1 MSKRLVLTN
10 FLLALVMLFTL
21 ISPSARVRGQGG
33 PLSVPTDQ
41 HEATIA
47 VDWMTL
53 AYQTVRNE
61 KLGPTQGSRVYG
73 YLGVALYEAVVPGMP
88 ENFSVG
94 GQLAGLPI
102 LPYPDETLVWD
113 WPSVAN
119 GSLSTVLT
127 GLFPEPQD
135 DTTVPNIEALRQQ
148 WIDSRAEEIEMEV
161 VERSV
166 AFGDEL
172 AGVLLDWIA
181 TDNYGPTRKMEYE
194 LPTGEDWYWEPTTE
208 GTSAYEPF
216 WGQIRP
222 LGLEYAEAC
231 NQRFRIEFSTDPN
244 STFYKQAQEVM
255 LVGDRLTDEQRE
267 TARFWVD
274 TPVLT
279 GTPGGHWVMIENQ
292 LVEQMGLKLNKAAE
306 MYMLVNAALMDAF
319 ISAWS
324 TKYKVN
330 LLRPVTYIQ
339 RYLRRNWA
347 PYIQTPP
354 FPEYPSGHSVVS
366 GAAAEVLTTMFG
378 AFAFT
383 DSTPMLNG
391 HENLQRSYTSFEQA
405 ANEAA
410 ISRLYGGIHYR
421 AAIEDGLRQGRC
433 VGQQILNRIRLRS
446 LPQGE

>member
-1 MSKRLVLTN
+1 MNKRVVILGNFILVL
-10 FLLALVMLFTL
+10 VMSFSL
-21 ISPSARVRGQGG
+21 ITPKVRGQEEL
-33 PLSVPTDQ
+33 LSVPTDQ

-47 VDWMTL
+47 VEWMTL
-53 AYQTVRNE
+53 AYETVRNE
-61 KLGPTQGSRVYG
+61 KLGPTHGSRVYG

-88 ENFSVG
+88 DNFSVG
-94 GQLAGLPI
+94 GQLPGLPI
-102 LPYPDETLVWD
+102 LPYPDETLAWD

-127 GLFPEPQD
+127 GLFPEPTD
-135 DTTVPNIEALRQQ
+135 ETTLPNIETLRQK
-148 WIDSRAEEIEMEV
+148 WVDSRAEALDMEI

-166 AFGDEL
+166 AFGDEM
-172 AGVLLDWIA
+172 GGILLDWIA

-194 LPTGEDWYWEPTTE
+194 IPTGEDWYWEITTE
-208 GTSAYEPF
+208 GAGPHEPF
-216 WGQIRP
+216 WSQIRP
-222 LGLEYAEAC
+222 LGLEYPEVC
-231 NQRFRIEFSTDPN
+231 NQRFRIEYSSDPN

-255 LVGDRLTDEQRE
+255 LVGDQLTDQQRE

-292 LVEQMGLKLNKAAE
+292 LVEQMGLKLNRAAE
-306 MYMLVNAALMDAF
+306 MYMLVNAAMMDAF
-319 ISAWS
+319 ISTWS
-324 TKYKVN
+324 TKYQVN

-339 RYLRRNWA
+339 RYLRRNWS
-347 PYIQTPP
+347 PYIESPP

-378 AFAFT
+378 AYGFT
-383 DSTPMLNG
+383 DRTPIING
-391 HENLQRSYTSFEQA
+391 HENLQRSFTSFEA
-405 ANEAA
+405 AAYEAA

-421 AAIEDGLRQGRC
+421 AAIEDGIRQGRC
-433 VGQQILNRIRLRS
+433 VSQQVITRIRLRS